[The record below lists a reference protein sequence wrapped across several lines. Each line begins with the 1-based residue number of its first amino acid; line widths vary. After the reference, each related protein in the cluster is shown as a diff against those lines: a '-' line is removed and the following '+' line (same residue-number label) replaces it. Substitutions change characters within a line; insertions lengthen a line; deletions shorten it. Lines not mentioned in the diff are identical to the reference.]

1 MAEFHCKTIISPRS
15 PLFVEKSPSGISDR
29 DLMKMEATSNYRF
42 LCLTFSVDDVA
53 CEEPISGT
61 GETSADPSA
70 QPTAGPPPSVVISSS
85 TALGKPITKPVTQS
99 STHVAS
105 KQSSRAP
112 SPGSSNRQSPTPQDS
127 EPAVP
132 AEEKPAE
139 VKPNASIFLQAAN
152 FLLEVNALQV
162 KLY

>member
-1 MAEFHCKTIISPRS
+1 MP
-15 PLFVEKSPSGISDR
+15 
-29 DLMKMEATSNYRF
+29 
-42 LCLTFSVDDVA
+42 
-53 CEEPISGT
+53 GT

-70 QPTAGPPPSVVISSS
+70 PPIAGPPPSVVISSA
-85 TALGKPITKPVTQS
+85 TPVGKPGPKPVTQS
-99 STHVAS
+99 STHAAS

-112 SPGSSNRQSPTPQDS
+112 SPGSSHRQSPPPQDT

-162 KLY
+162 KWCCLGLNVS

>member
-1 MAEFHCKTIISPRS
+1 M
-15 PLFVEKSPSGISDR
+15 GSDHFFYF
-29 DLMKMEATSNYRF
+29 TF
-42 LCLTFSVDDVA
+42 LVDDVVR
-53 CEEPISGT
+53 EEPVPGAD
-61 GETSADPSA
+61 ETSVL
-70 QPTAGPPPSVVISSS
+70 PTTVPPPSVVISSA
-85 TALGKPITKPVTQS
+85 TPLGRPGPKPVPQS

-105 KQSSRAP
+105 KQNSRAQ
-112 SPGSSNRQSPTPQDS
+112 SPGSSNRQSPPPQDS

-162 KLY
+162 KWFWIILSERCLVLNVI

>member
-1 MAEFHCKTIISPRS
+1 MAGKTIISPRS
-15 PLFVEKSPSGISDR
+15 PLLIEKSPSRISGQR
-29 DLMKMEATSNYRF
+29 VKENGKPTSNYRF

-53 CEEPISGT
+53 CEEPVSGT
-61 GETSADPSA
+61 GETSADPLA
-70 QPTAGPPPSVVISSS
+70 QPTAGPPPQVVISSS
-85 TALGKPITKPVTQS
+85 TALGKPVTRPVTQS

>member
-1 MAEFHCKTIISPRS
+1 MP
-15 PLFVEKSPSGISDR
+15 
-29 DLMKMEATSNYRF
+29 
-42 LCLTFSVDDVA
+42 
-53 CEEPISGT
+53 GT

-70 QPTAGPPPSVVISSS
+70 PPIAGPPPSVVISSA
-85 TALGKPITKPVTQS
+85 TPVGKPGPKPVTQS
-99 STHVAS
+99 STHAAS

-112 SPGSSNRQSPTPQDS
+112 SPGSSLRQSPPPQDT

-139 VKPNASIFLQAAN
+139 IKPNASIFLQAAN

-162 KLY
+162 KWCCLGLNVS

>member
-1 MAEFHCKTIISPRS
+1 M
-15 PLFVEKSPSGISDR
+15 
-29 DLMKMEATSNYRF
+29 
-42 LCLTFSVDDVA
+42 
-53 CEEPISGT
+53 
-61 GETSADPSA
+61 SADPSA
-70 QPTAGPPPSVVISSS
+70 ASTAGPPPAVVISSA
-85 TALGKPITKPVTQS
+85 TPVGKPGPKPVAQS
-99 STHVAS
+99 STHAAS

-112 SPGSSNRQSPTPQDS
+112 SPGSSQRQSPPLQDS

-162 KLY
+162 KWCWIILSWRCLGLNGS

>member
-1 MAEFHCKTIISPRS
+1 
-15 PLFVEKSPSGISDR
+15 
-29 DLMKMEATSNYRF
+29 MEPTSNYRF

-53 CEEPISGT
+53 CEEPVSGT

-70 QPTAGPPPSVVISSS
+70 QPTAGPPPQVVISSS
-85 TALGKPITKPVTQS
+85 TALGKPVTKPVTQS

-139 VKPNASIFLQAAN
+139 IKPNASIFLQAAN